1 LNAGTQAQSGS
12 FSQPQ
17 DARRVR
23 GRYAGESCPAL
34 DLESAKRQSRIAL
47 ARLAYATFPLLMP
60 AVDVRTDVGAGAE
73 GGSLRRW

>member
-1 LNAGTQAQSGS
+1 
-12 FSQPQ
+12 
-17 DARRVR
+17 VR

-73 GGSLRRW
+73 GGSLRRWWHHRPVLPDKSNRFV